1 MILNTIIRNKLG
13 VYFMNDKMKEEVL
26 DKWNEWKWDIYESN
40 KPDWNQRDQSIAE
53 TIDQILLKELKN
65 D

>member
-1 MILNTIIRNKLG
+1 MDN
-13 VYFMNDKMKEEVL
+13 KMKQEVL

-40 KPDWNQRDQSIAE
+40 KPDWNQRDQEIAE

>member
-1 MILNTIIRNKLG
+1 MDN
-13 VYFMNDKMKEEVL
+13 KMKQEVL
-26 DKWNEWKWDIYESN
+26 DKQNEWKWDIYESN

>member
-1 MILNTIIRNKLG
+1 MD
-13 VYFMNDKMKEEVL
+13 DKMKQEVL

-40 KPDWNQRDQSIAE
+40 KPDWNQRDQAIAE